1 MQYPVYCRRLVDMP
15 TLGIADIERMVRPVT
30 IPSRNKVLMEL
41 KEMVFY
47 IDREFGNVLLFEL
60 SLFKFIP
67 RAKYIY

>member
-1 MQYPVYCRRLVDMP
+1 
-15 TLGIADIERMVRPVT
+15 
-30 IPSRNKVLMEL
+30 
-41 KEMVFY
+41 MVFY